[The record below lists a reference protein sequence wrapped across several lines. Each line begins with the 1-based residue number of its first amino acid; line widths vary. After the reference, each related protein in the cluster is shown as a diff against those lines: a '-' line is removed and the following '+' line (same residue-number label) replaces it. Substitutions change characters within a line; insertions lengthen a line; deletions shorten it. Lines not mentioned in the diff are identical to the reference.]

1 MTRFR
6 PKKDR
11 HDARQAAHDQS
22 MSTTTETAPSAES
35 AAEVNK
41 TLVLYAVIKTTSKYA
56 YQGQDQA
63 GKSFALRV
71 THMAE
76 SDYAFHLENG
86 NRYRREDL
94 TFYVQSG
101 GKLIKLR

>member
-1 MTRFR
+1 
-6 PKKDR
+6 
-11 HDARQAAHDQS
+11 

-35 AAEVNK
+35 AAEGK
-41 TLVLYAVIKTTSKYA
+41 SLVLFAVIKAASKYA

-63 GKSFALRV
+63 GKSFAMRI
-71 THMAE
+71 THMEE
-76 SDYAFHLENG
+76 SDYAFYLENG

>member
-1 MTRFR
+1 MA
-6 PKKDR
+6 
-11 HDARQAAHDQS
+11 DAILFMPIKQE
-22 MSTTTETAPSAES
+22 TGLTLETAAE
-35 AAEVNK
+35 AK
-41 TLVLYAVIKTTSKYA
+41 TLILYALIKAASKYA

-94 TFYVQSG
+94 TFYIQSG